1 MINTPFWRKQVLMYL
16 QLTHIPASSRT
27 DAGIADLVES
37 AKQTQSVPR
46 TAIGRNVKDLPEL
59 IEAHDKAVR
68 LLEGHLAKY
77 LRDPNKLPENR
88 PLCKVAKEDRGT
100 HGTSKVD
107 AIEYL
112 TDRIATLETEI
123 KEVRESIDKRNPM
136 PYGFASYTHIED
148 AHAGKYSH
156 SIVHQTC

>member
-1 MINTPFWRKQVLMYL
+1 MYL
-16 QLTHIPASSRT
+16 QLTHIPAASRT

-77 LRDPNKLPENR
+77 LRDPNKLPEKR

-112 TDRIATLETEI
+112 TDRIARLETEI
-123 KEVRESIDKRNPM
+123 REVRESIDKRNPM

-148 AHAGKYSH
+148 AHASKYSY
-156 SIVHQTC
+156 SIVHQTY